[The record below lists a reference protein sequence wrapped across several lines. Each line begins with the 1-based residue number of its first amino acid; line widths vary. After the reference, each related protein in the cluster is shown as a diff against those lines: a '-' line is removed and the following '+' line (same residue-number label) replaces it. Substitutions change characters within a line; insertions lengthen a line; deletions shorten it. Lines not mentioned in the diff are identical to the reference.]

1 MSQIEKLFEKL
12 GRKPTPTDVL
22 FDDVDRLLRAYNFK
36 SRHPSGG
43 GSHYTYTHP
52 DLPDIVTVAK
62 HGNKIKAAYVR
73 AAVKAI
79 EKVLDL
85 HGGKEK

>member
-1 MSQIEKLFEKL
+1 LSQIEKLFEKL
-12 GRKPTPTDVL
+12 SRKPTPTDIL

-36 SRHPSGG
+36 TRHPSSG

-52 DLPDIVTVAK
+52 DLPDIVTIAK
-62 HGNKIKAAYVR
+62 HGNKVKAAYVR
-73 AAVKAI
+73 MAVRAV

-85 HGGKEK
+85 QGGKEE

>member
-1 MSQIEKLFEKL
+1 LSQIEKLFEKL
-12 GRKPTPTDVL
+12 SRRPTPTDVL

-36 SRHPSGG
+36 TRQPSSGS
-43 GSHYTYTHP
+43 SHYTYTHP
-52 DLPDIVTVAK
+52 DLPDIVTIAK
-62 HGNKIKAAYVR
+62 HGNKVKAAYVR
-73 AAVKAI
+73 MAVRAV